1 MNRLSDIGII
11 KKILT
16 RHGFSFSK
24 AMGQNF
30 LINPSVCP
38 KMAEQCG
45 IIENTGVIEIGP
57 GIGVLTCELAKRAK
71 KVVAIELDRRLLPIL
86 DETLAEFNNVKV
98 INDDVMKIDLKKL
111 IDEEFSGMNV
121 VVCANLPYYVT
132 SPILMKL
139 LEERLKIS
147 AITVMVQKEVAQR
160 LCAGAG
166 NRNAGSIS
174 LAVNYYAEPEILFHV
189 KSGSFMPAPK
199 VDSAVVKLNIR
210 ETPACNVTDEK
221 LFFKLVKAAFSQRRK
236 TILNSLSNN
245 FNISKESVLGL
256 LNTAGIS
263 PSSRAEDLSIQNFA
277 DISNGIVLEQ
287 H

>member
-1 MNRLSDIGII
+1 MDRLSDIGTI
-11 KKILT
+11 KNILA
-16 RHGFSFSK
+16 RHGFTFSK

-71 KVVAIELDRRLLPIL
+71 KVVAIELDERLLPIL
-86 DETLAEFNNVKV
+86 DETLAEFDNVKV
-98 INDDVMKIDLKKL
+98 INEDVMKLDLKKL
-111 IDEEFSGMNV
+111 IDEEFADMNV

-139 LEERLKIS
+139 LEERLRIS

-160 LCAGAG
+160 ICVGAG
-166 NRNAGSIS
+166 NRNTGSIS
-174 LAVNYYAEPEILFHV
+174 LAVNYYAEPEVFFYV

-210 ETPACNVTDEK
+210 ETPVCEVDDEK
-221 LFFKLVKAAFSQRRK
+221 LFFKVIKAAFSQRRK
-236 TILNSLSNN
+236 TILNALSNN
-245 FNISKESVLGL
+245 FGFSKDEILKVL
-256 LNTAGIS
+256 NAAGVS
-263 PSSRAEDLSIQNFA
+263 PSSRAENLTIEDFARISGSIT
-277 DISNGIVLEQ
+277 
-287 H
+287 